1 MNLKVALVGV
11 IAAVIVGI
19 GAFGFGSLTQ
29 AEIQR
34 DEDCDGQNA
43 TYGDLCIYTT
53 IEHGID
59 TATTTTGI
67 RDPSCPQ
74 ATGAVAINTDNYPPI
89 FNLSTTAAS
98 TTPLIVLGPGGTVLI
113 CVNAEN
119 GQGQLSIDTN
129 DNGTVDRPACGPYS
143 SGPGNAQ
150 GGDDGDERIAEW
162 PDDQCF
168 DPVGT
173 GTDQMFIP
181 DINASN
187 NGPRD
192 NDLETVIFR
201 FNCGSF
207 TGTTRVTVQQDSDTR
222 YIAAFDITCRGEVT
236 AITITATP
244 NTVEIV
250 PARSNS
256 AHSLIDVDTGT
267 VVTTAGRA
275 VDFRTDRCAIESSN
289 VDEPQEY
296 TAMKLAANQL
306 NTAIPA
312 SYAQFNWLAN
322 HYFADDNTPVADFTN
337 LVVIDS
343 LATFSSGNPQV
354 ETVTGFDVN
363 QFTGIAA
370 AGTRTHAATI
380 LHCDPHGG
388 VTTATPGVATISV
401 CWEVVGGTD
410 ICGSVTVTVIGP
422 PASITVAASPT
433 SLRCGEK
440 ATITATVK
448 DAIGQNVSDHTRVEL
463 VTNLGGTLG
472 GQGAVAG
479 FAGPVVPISSSVG
492 DTFGGV
498 STAFLITSEVT
509 SGPYEVVAT
518 SGGTSAGD
526 WTDYDFTWSG
536 SIIDGGSIWDGILFG
551 SHGVATTLGGIFS
564 TPPVSAQVT
573 VTCTIPAAVVVAPTV
588 APTITAPRTGQ
599 GITPPNTGDAGLA
612 DASGASWVL
621 FAIGGIAALSLV
633 GFATAKAA
641 RR

>member
-1 MNLKVALVGV
+1 MNLKVAIVGV

-19 GAFGFGSLTQ
+19 GAFGFGSLSTQ
-29 AEIQR
+29 AEIR
-34 DEDCDGQNA
+34 AECGEDFDS
-43 TYGDLCIYTT
+43 TIEDYYGDELCVYTT
-53 IEHGID
+53 SEHGID
-59 TATTTTGI
+59 PATATTGVPV
-67 RDPSCPQ
+67 PSCPQ
-74 ATGAVAINTDNYPPI
+74 ATDAAIINTDNYPPI
-89 FNLSTTAAS
+89 FNLTTS
-98 TTPLIVLGPGGTVLI
+98 GTTPLIVLGPGGTVLI
-113 CVNAEN
+113 CVNAQN

-129 DNGTVDRPACGPYS
+129 DSGTVDRPSCGPYS
-143 SGPGNAQ
+143 T
-150 GGDDGDERIAEW
+150 GDDGDDRIAEW
-162 PDDQCF
+162 PDDQCR

-181 DINASN
+181 DVNANIN
-187 NGPRD
+187 
-192 NDLETVIFR
+192 NDLDTVIFR

-207 TGTTRVTVQQDSDTR
+207 TGTTRVTIQQDNTTSRIKT
-222 YIAAFDITCRGEVT
+222 FDITCRGEVT

-267 VVTTAGRA
+267 VVTTANRA

-289 VDEPQEY
+289 IDEPQEY
-296 TAMKLAANQL
+296 QIMKLAANQL

-322 HYFADDNTPVADFTN
+322 HYFADDNTSVAYFTD

-343 LATFSSGNPQV
+343 LATSSSGNPQV
-354 ETVTGFDVN
+354 ETTTGFDVN

-370 AGTRTHAATI
+370 TGTRTHAATI

-388 VTTATPGVATISV
+388 ITNATPGVATISV

-526 WTDYDFTWSG
+526 WSDLDFK
-536 SIIDGGSIWDGILFG
+536 IGGHTVHSESIWDGILFG
-551 SHGVATTLGGIFS
+551 SYGVSTTLGGIFS
-564 TPPVSAQVT
+564 TQPVSAQVT